1 MTRQEIERHDS
12 YLSLRKQGVSWA
24 EIGYGDSISADAAR
38 CWFNRHRNQENLFVD
53 GHGYAYSQQLESH
66 LVKQFADTEKEAV
79 IDTFENAEKKERE
92 IDAIESI
99 IGIGSLEH
107 LTPEVRDA
115 YAAIWTGHQ
124 YEEKKTGSVEWRE
137 LFEHADRTN
146 QIRSKASSN
155 NTLLN
160 LDYHERDTL
169 HFINL
174 GDLHLFSGG
183 TNHKAIETLTD
194 RIRGNPN
201 LGVVLLGDVLENAIN
216 MRSVAEVQGQS
227 SSAALQLKALESWLF
242 EIKDRILFSTHDNHS
257 SERFEKAAGV
267 DFYGWIMSKVCPFFD
282 GIGVA
287 KIKVGSQE
295 YKVGATHK
303 LRGKSMND
311 PTYGHKRYMRFDD
324 QSLDVMLAGD
334 SHKYGI
340 SHYDDGGRQR
350 LAVNCGTANTNS
362 AYAKRYFSLY
372 SMPVFPVVTLYGDV
386 KEFNAF
392 PSIISWEK
400 AHGNK

>member
-1 MTRQEIERHDS
+1 MGPSLYEDLSFEEVKKIMKEEYQVDLTSTIE
-12 YLSLRKQGVSWA
+12 K
-24 EIGYGDSISADAAR
+24 
-38 CWFNRHRNQENLFVD
+38 C
-53 GHGYAYSQQLESH
+53 
-66 LVKQFADTEKEAV
+66 V
-79 IDTFENAEKKERE
+79 IDTFENTEKKERE
-92 IDAIESI
+92 IDA
-99 IGIGSLEH
+99 LE
-107 LTPEVRDA
+107 DA

-124 YEEKKTGSVEWRE
+124 YEEKKTGTVEWRE
-137 LFEHADRTN
+137 LFEHADRAN
-146 QIRSKASSN
+146 ALKAKASGN
-155 NTLLN
+155 NTFLS
-160 LDYHERDTL
+160 LDKGRDGIL
-169 HFINL
+169 HFICL
-174 GDLHLFSGG
+174 GDLHPFAGG
-183 TNHKAIETLTD
+183 TNHKALETLTD
-194 RIRGNPN
+194 RILSNPSLN
-201 LGVVLLGDVLENAIN
+201 VVLLGDLLEMAIN
-216 MRSVAEVQGQS
+216 MRNVSEVTGQS
-227 SSAALQLKALESWLF
+227 VGPALQLKALESWLD
-242 EIKDRILFSTHDNHS
+242 EIKDRILFSTHDNHN

-303 LRGKSMND
+303 MRGRSMLN
-311 PTYGHKRYMRFDD
+311 PTHGQQRFMRFDD

-334 SHKYGI
+334 SHQYGI
-340 SHYDDGGRQR
+340 SHYADGDHQR